1 MRQIALVVVAAT
13 AALGVLC
20 GCQEKTAPTTR
31 PREAAQMESF
41 TGTLE
46 GGVMAIGGETTGW
59 RLIGDGES
67 GGIEVDASDVRAQAE
82 MLDGKRVTV
91 TGRMTQRDYVERG
104 PVRVLVADHIRAS
117 AP

>member
-1 MRQIALVVVAAT
+1 MRRT
-13 AALGVLC
+13 ALGVAIVVVLGVPW
-20 GCQEKTAPTTR
+20 GCQERSRAPTTR
-31 PREAAQMESF
+31 PRQADQMETF

-59 RLIGDGES
+59 RLVGDGES
-67 GGIEVDASDVRAQAE
+67 GGIEVDVSDVRAQAE

-91 TGRMTQRDYVERG
+91 SGRMTQRDYVERG
-104 PVRVLVADHIRAS
+104 QVRVLVADRIRAS